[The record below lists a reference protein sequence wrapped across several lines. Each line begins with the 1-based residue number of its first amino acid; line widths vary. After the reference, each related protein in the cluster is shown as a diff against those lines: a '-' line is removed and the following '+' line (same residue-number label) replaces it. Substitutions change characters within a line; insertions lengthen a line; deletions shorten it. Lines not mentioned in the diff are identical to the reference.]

1 MPTTLQTCHRA
12 LDLAAV
18 EAALRLSAAHLGRWG
33 EEVAAEHLVDHD
45 GLSILAR
52 NWRCPHRER
61 PGELDLVALDHL
73 RRTVVVVEV
82 KTRRQAARQ
91 GGALGAVPARKRAQL
106 RVLTAAFVAAE
117 HPPYRALRLD
127 LIALDLA
134 RGAPPHGSL
143 SHLRGAL

>member
-1 MPTTLQTCHRA
+1 MPTDLATCHRL
-12 LDLAAV
+12 LDAAAV
-18 EAALRLSAAHLGRWG
+18 EQALTLSAARLGAWG
-33 EEVAAEHLVDHD
+33 EQVAAGHLVDHD

-73 RRTVVVVEV
+73 RRVVVIVEV

-91 GGALGAVPARKRAQL
+91 GGALAAVPARKRAQL
-106 RVLTAAFVAAE
+106 RVLTGAFTASE
-117 HPPYRALRLD
+117 QPPYRALRLD

-134 RGAPPHGSL
+134 RGTPPCGRL
-143 SHLRGAL
+143 THLRGAL